1 MDIHVPNEKA
11 GLLIGEGG
19 ETIELLE
26 TKSGAGIQ
34 DSAMTICM
42 DVFIHP
48 QMRRLG
54 CSLGREVRP
63 LSFRN

>member
-19 ETIELLE
+19 DTIELLE
-26 TKSGAGIQ
+26 TKSGTGIQ

-42 DVFIHP
+42 DVFNHLPNEKARMLIGEGGETIE
-48 QMRRLG
+48 L
-54 CSLGREVRP
+54 
-63 LSFRN
+63 